1 MDIVY
6 RLRDEI
12 RPGLLP
18 LGAWQALGLA
28 MFSYG
33 IIKGRHSQLGW
44 LKN

>member
-12 RPGLLP
+12 RQWLLP

-28 MFSYG
+28 MFS
-33 IIKGRHSQLGW
+33 
-44 LKN
+44 